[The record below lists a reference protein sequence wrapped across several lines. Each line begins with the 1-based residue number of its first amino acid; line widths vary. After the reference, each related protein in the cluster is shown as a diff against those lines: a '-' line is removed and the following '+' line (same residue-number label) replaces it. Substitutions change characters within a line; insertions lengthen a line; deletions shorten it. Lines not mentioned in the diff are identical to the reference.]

1 MSRTHRSPGYAL
13 LLGLGLIVVLGHV
26 CVLPADAAGLATL
39 VGHAHGAHDE
49 PSADESVHRGSCEA
63 VRSAFTVATPILSV
77 TPAASVRPIAHDVR
91 RSLERPLPAV
101 ASSPPLFLL
110 HASLLI

>member
-1 MSRTHRSPGYAL
+1 MSRKRWSPGHSF

-26 CVLPADAAGLATL
+26 CVLPVHAAGLATL
-39 VGHAHGAHDE
+39 IGHTHGAHDE
-49 PSADESVHRGSCEA
+49 PSTDESVHGGSCEA
-63 VRSAFTVATPILSV
+63 VRSAFAAQTPILSV
-77 TPAASVRPIAHDVR
+77 TPAVPVRPIVYDVQR
-91 RSLERPLPAV
+91 PLERPLSVV